1 MTKRKKCYRCGSHFK
16 PNHIKE
22 CKAINSNCLN
32 GGKIGHFTK
41 VCQQIVVKSVILRK
55 FVNKKVFKL
64 LAIKRAN
71 KAKMKTILIS

>member
-16 PNHIKE
+16 PNHIKD

-32 GGKIGHFTK
+32 CGKIGHFTK
-41 VCQQIVVKSVILRK
+41 VCQQ
-55 FVNKKVFKL
+55 KVFKL